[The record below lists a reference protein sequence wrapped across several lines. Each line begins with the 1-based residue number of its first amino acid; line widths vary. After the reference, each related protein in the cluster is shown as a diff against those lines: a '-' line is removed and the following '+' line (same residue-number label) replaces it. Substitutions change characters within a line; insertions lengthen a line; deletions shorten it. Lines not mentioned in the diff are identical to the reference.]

1 MGSTGPSFPGAKV
14 RTPIPDYLD
23 KVLDDCRHDESG
35 NNADYIAEL
44 RDANPNYLGLCLSTA
59 DGFVYGSGDTDV
71 EFSIQSISKAFVYA
85 LALEEWGIEHVLT
98 RVGVEPSGEAFN
110 ELTLDSDTHNPLNPM
125 INAGAITTHS
135 LVGPRGLT
143 ADQRFERI
151 LDGLSAF
158 AGRELGVD
166 EKVFESEMSTA
177 YRNTAIACMLRNYSI
192 IESEPEDIV
201 RGYTRQCAISVSCR
215 DLAVMGATLAN
226 GGVQPVTGVRVVRRD
241 VVKQVL
247 SVMFTCGMYNGAG
260 AWVTNIGFPAKS
272 GVAGGVL
279 GVLPGQVGISTFS
292 PRLNQEGNSVRGVH
306 ICKRLSEDM
315 GLHIMDSPEPARS
328 VIRRDYLLKAP
339 PNPRIPDAHRPTV
352 GILSIQGT
360 ISFAAAERVLR
371 VIYARSASHSVSVD
385 GVVLDMRSVYSIDA
399 ISRRMFREVAR
410 RIRKAGMRF
419 AIIDPD
425 NLMGT
430 TAGGASDDRTT
441 LTVPSSFTD
450 DTCQVDAILDDLS
463 PYKSWEKLPLPDT
476 MRTMPLSKEV
486 QAEMRH

>member
-1 MGSTGPSFPGAKV
+1 
-14 RTPIPDYLD
+14 
-23 KVLDDCRHDESG
+23 
-35 NNADYIAEL
+35 
-44 RDANPNYLGLCLSTA
+44 
-59 DGFVYGSGDTDV
+59 
-71 EFSIQSISKAFVYA
+71 
-85 LALEEWGIEHVLT
+85 
-98 RVGVEPSGEAFN
+98 
-110 ELTLDSDTHNPLNPM
+110 
-125 INAGAITTHS
+125 
-135 LVGPRGLT
+135 
-143 ADQRFERI
+143 
-151 LDGLSAF
+151 
-158 AGRELGVD
+158 
-166 EKVFESEMSTA
+166 
-177 YRNTAIACMLRNYSI
+177 
-192 IESEPEDIV
+192 
-201 RGYTRQCAISVSCR
+201 
-215 DLAVMGATLAN
+215 
-226 GGVQPVTGVRVVRRD
+226 